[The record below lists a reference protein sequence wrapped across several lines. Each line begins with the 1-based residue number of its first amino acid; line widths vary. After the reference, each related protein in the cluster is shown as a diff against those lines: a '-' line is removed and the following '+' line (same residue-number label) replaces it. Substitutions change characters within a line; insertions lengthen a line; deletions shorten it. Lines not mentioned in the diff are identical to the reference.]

1 MPSRVGLVPTRRGTM
16 NENELELI
24 RIIRESKDPAAVLE
38 YALQLIIAD
47 LQTHEP
53 CQESVSDDPAVP
65 A

>member
-1 MPSRVGLVPTRRGTM
+1 MGLSAHKEGLSM
-16 NENELELI
+16 NENEKELLS
-24 RIIRESKDPAAVLE
+24 IIRESKDPALVLE

-53 CQESVSDDPAVP
+53 CQESASADPAVP